1 MADTTEWDIEKIEQT
16 FRGTGSEKG
25 WDDLTPQDLLAIRTV
40 LDNRSIEE
48 KQQDNEKEEE
58 SLQSY
63 LYTIVKDRLD
73 NLKKVSNKDD
83 DEAYEAYL
91 TLIGKFSNEDLVSS
105 LNETDSFKDSF
116 RSMIKNSPDVVR
128 ILRKAKDIDGNLLFD
143 AEDIYGFLYSNMTTG
158 QRLDKI
164 EAVLSNSE
172 EVKKIITAEKGKRG
186 EALNAAVQN
195 PMTSTREQSPL
206 TFMTYEQAMGMVQT
220 ILDEKDPDAKIGIT
234 ELQKIYAAC
243 QEHWNYDRRR
253 SSDPADYT
261 SYEMRIFP
269 ATVGRITRLFNSMAV
284 LDYKELEKY
293 KDLLESVAPN
303 SSIYK
308 QISKLIENKNKLD
321 ELKKNKA
328 NLEVRLQ
335 GIYRGG
341 HPDED
346 TTEATW
352 ETDDYKKW
360 VAENTDDEVINLRN
374 QIAEIDSSI
383 ANIEKEQEPLM
394 PSSQQK
400 SAPQQ
405 HQEDSKPH
413 VREDSKPPRITAGNV
428 FEHAKKEDLSTWT
441 AEEMR
446 TLLITLNKGQR
457 TFNGVTYDTKA
468 LRAKLEKAVVKFS
481 QDFYDNKLVILNMN
495 DAYIWQDVINSCAE
509 HPESEY
515 GKKNVEA
522 VKKAK
527 EKVADQITGFEE
539 EFGLDKKLSQEQIA
553 INLKELEKL
562 PDTSDLFA
570 HKTPDY
576 PVQPATKNFGGIRET
591 VATYRQSGGVPELS
605 VLVGALQN
613 DELGRSDQ
621 GPNLK
626 EQLVQWAVERIKLTT
641 ELKTPEDIGNFEK
654 LLSLIPLEENEGL
667 IESKRQLVTT
677 AKEAHEQALPLEH
690 PELQEAYNLLNRLEF
705 QGELSTFG
713 RKKLTQ
719 EEQKELRNLIL
730 QQVEAETRMFLVNTE
745 PTGVSKDRYI
755 QEFNDRLNKHIFHL
769 VAADAINKGNIT
781 PQGIQTQLTNVA
793 SRKGPITVNHYS
805 FIGWKIAQN
814 NRFGA
819 AVSRLE
825 IDQKTASVGQYF
837 KGKLAN
843 LQQNITQHCSQN
855 PLVAGLA
862 GRATGVAQACGWAVL
877 YGVAAS
883 NPVALGLVSAAS
895 LANTC
900 WSFYKKYRTAKAVA
914 ESEGQPLSFWGYV
927 KNHKVDVAMSVCG
940 AVMAITGGAAAL
952 SAISQPLAGTMM
964 YMASTSMTALM
975 GIKSY
980 EVAKDTFNKTQGSFW
995 KKSAYA
1001 LGAAGVVFGTYILT
1015 RKAAQGVSGAVQ
1027 GMDFS
1032 GDSAPQ
1038 DTQLSSVSQDNIN
1051 NPAYDNE
1058 GSGFKYHTS
1067 ESVWEQSGGEIP
1079 DTTPSVP
1086 EIDPNNL
1093 SQEQQHD
1100 IDMLF
1105 ERAPADA
1112 NEILGDGD
1120 WHGSA
1125 KLHNMWENGE
1135 ISQEKMQALLDHAA
1149 NTFDDKGHFI
1159 DSNGNIDQARE
1170 NAAVEWQ
1177 RQHDAATKPSPEPKT
1192 FTPNNLLDLEPNL
1205 NGLDAKPITSLAPD
1219 EVSLPEVLP
1228 REGSEITITKMVTDE
1243 NGNVKIVYRDAE
1255 GHRQV
1260 LHANA
1265 KDINTLG
1272 LDKIKFNGDEIT
1284 VKTEAGG
1291 KFTLTNTGTNVDN
1304 PNLDSV
1310 QSTVN
1315 DVHLSVVKED
1325 LASRGLEGAEKV
1337 TLHHYNR
1344 SEFEVIKGENGW
1356 ARVGENGAIDSLVK
1370 NDDGGY
1376 TFQTGSGDRV
1386 ENMTYEEAK
1395 AFAGELQEGWQ
1406 TSRTEQGLHPNDMR
1420 KSLYQSYHEDYAKDI
1435 SAKLGVSENV
1445 KVEYNSET
1453 GITTVFSD
1461 NGVTIT
1467 DKEGRTYS
1475 AVVKGNIIEF
1485 EYGHAMNSGTEDTPI
1500 NGRYEALR
1508 AVAIKDPDSPI
1519 AQAFA
1524 ARDAEIQF
1532 QQDLASRGLEGAESI
1547 EGYYSWDPSRT
1558 TFYNTQEGCALVGE
1572 DGKIST
1578 LVVDD
1583 GKYTFTNG
1591 EGKPMSFEEA
1601 WEFGQKV
1608 SDFQA
1613 ANETGFIKEFNDTR
1627 LCAALY
1633 QLDSNAYAENISDQL
1648 GIGGKISPE
1657 PQQDGSTQVVGE
1669 NGVSITHKDGL
1680 SIAAV
1685 KISDG
1690 SIEFKVSFL
1699 DQDHSTD
1706 IENPNHP
1713 WLEDLR
1719 LLAEKNGKTDIVDA
1733 IAAKQAEASQQVGS
1747 DVRSEADK
1755 ATTPTANGNGRA
1767 EDSGGK
1773 STQSRTDYMAKL
1785 RNGDNPYLRE
1795 SSDNNL
1801 IPKDH
1806 LQTSV
1811 TPRQVQAMQL
1821 RIGQRK

>member
-40 LDNRSIEE
+40 LDNRSIKE
-48 KQQDNEKEEE
+48 KQQDNENKNG
-58 SLQSY
+58 SLWDY
-63 LYTIVKDRLD
+63 LHTIVEDKLK
-73 NLKKVSNKDD
+73 NLKLETVSDKDD
-83 DEAYEAYL
+83 LEAYL
-91 TLIGKFSNEDLVSS
+91 RLIKEFSSKNGDKIADKKLEDVLNKIEQRISS
-105 LNETDSFKDSF
+105 LKSQPHNPA
-116 RSMIKNSPDVVR
+116 SP
-128 ILRKAKDIDGNLLFD
+128 
-143 AEDIYGFLYSNMTTG
+143 
-158 QRLDKI
+158 
-164 EAVLSNSE
+164 NSE
-172 EVKKIITAEKGKRG
+172 TGDKEDAP
-186 EALNAAVQN
+186 VQDMKVSTVDTN
-195 PMTSTREQSPL
+195 PSSS
-206 TFMTYEQAMGMVQT
+206 MTYEQAMGMVQT
-220 ILDEKDPDAKIGIT
+220 ILDGKDPDAKIGIT

-243 QEHWNYDRRR
+243 QEHWNYDRRQFK
-253 SSDPADYT
+253 SADYE
-261 SYEMRIFP
+261 SYKISIVP

-413 VREDSKPPRITAGNV
+413 VREDSKSPRITAGNV

-446 TLLITLNKGQR
+446 TLLITLNKGQS

-562 PDTSDLFA
+562 PDTSELFA
-570 HKTPDY
+570 HKTPNY
-576 PVQPATKNFGGIRET
+576 QVQPATKNFGDIREI
-591 VATYRQSGGVPELS
+591 VATYKQNGRVPDLS

-626 EQLVQWAVERIKLTT
+626 KQLEQWAVELIKQTT
-641 ELKTPEDIGNFEK
+641 KLEKPEDIGNFEK
-654 LLSLIPLEENEGL
+654 LLLLIPQEENKGL

-677 AKEAHEQALPLEH
+677 AKEAHEQTLPLER

-781 PQGIQTQLTNVA
+781 PQEIQTQLTNVA

-927 KNHKVDVAMSVCG
+927 KNHKVDTAMSVCG

-1051 NPAYDNE
+1051 TPAYDNE

-1100 IDMLF
+1100 IYMLF

-1112 NEILGDGD
+1112 NEILGDGE
-1120 WHGSA
+1120 WHSSA

-1159 DSNGNIDQARE
+1159 NSDGSIDQTRE

-1177 RQHDAATKPSPEPKT
+1177 RQHDAATKPAPEPTPEPEPKV
-1192 FTPNNLLDLEPNL
+1192 TPEKQEGVLDDINLS
-1205 NGLDAKPITSLAPD
+1205 GLDGKISPLSAEEL
-1219 EVSLPEVLP
+1219 SLPQATP
-1228 REGSEITITKMVTDE
+1228 REGAEITITKIVTDE
-1243 NGNVKIVYRDAE
+1243 NGDVKIVYSDAD
-1255 GHRQV
+1255 GHRHV
-1260 LHANA
+1260 LHTDS
-1265 KDINTLG
+1265 KHLDTQG
-1272 LDKIKFNGDEIT
+1272 LDKIKFNDGEVKIKIT
-1284 VKTEAGG
+1284 TTEDG
-1291 KFTLTNTGTNVDN
+1291 KFEISPSDIRAEAADVVVDTIVEN
-1304 PNLDSV
+1304 
-1310 QSTVN
+1310 
-1315 DVHLSVVKED
+1315 
-1325 LASRGLEGAEKV
+1325 RGLEGAEKI
-1337 TLHHYNR
+1337 TLQHYNK
-1344 SEFEVIKGENGW
+1344 SEFEILEGDNGW
-1356 ARVGENGAIDSLVK
+1356 ARVDERGVDTLVK
-1370 NDDGGY
+1370 NEDGSF
-1376 TFQTGSGDRV
+1376 TFSTGAG
-1386 ENMTYEEAK
+1386 EHAKPMTYAEAK
-1395 AFAGELQEGWQ
+1395 EFAGDLQEGWQ
-1406 TSRTEQGLHPNDMR
+1406 TSKTTHGLHAGDMPAA
-1420 KSLYQSYHEDYAKDI
+1420 LYQNYSEEYAVEI
-1435 SAKLGVSENV
+1435 SEKLDVSGDV
-1445 KVEYNSET
+1445 KVKYNAET
-1453 GITTVFSD
+1453 GITSVSSD
-1461 NGVTIT
+1461 NGVTFT
-1467 DKEGRTYS
+1467 DKSGWTYS
-1475 AVVKGNIIEF
+1475 ATANDHGIQFKG
-1485 EYGHAMNSGTEDTPI
+1485 GCALNSGMDYNDTELTNDTI
-1500 NGRYEALR
+1500 STLKEIAM
-1508 AVAIKDPDSPI
+1508 KDPDSPI

-1524 ARDAEIQF
+1524 ARDAEIQL
-1532 QQDLASRGLEGAESI
+1532 QQNLADRGLAGAEPI
-1547 EGYYSWDPSRT
+1547 TGYIKTDPSQT
-1558 TFYNTQEGCALVGE
+1558 TFYNNEDGCALIGD
-1572 DGKIST
+1572 DGKMST
-1578 LVVDD
+1578 LVEQN

-1591 EGKPMSFEEA
+1591 NGEEMSFEEA
-1601 WEFGQKV
+1601 LEFGRRI
-1608 SDFQA
+1608 SDFHA
-1613 ANETGFIKEFNDTR
+1613 
-1627 LCAALY
+1627 
-1633 QLDSNAYAENISDQL
+1633 
-1648 GIGGKISPE
+1648 P
-1657 PQQDGSTQVVGE
+1657 
-1669 NGVSITHKDGL
+1669 
-1680 SIAAV
+1680 
-1685 KISDG
+1685 
-1690 SIEFKVSFL
+1690 
-1699 DQDHSTD
+1699 
-1706 IENPNHP
+1706 
-1713 WLEDLR
+1713 
-1719 LLAEKNGKTDIVDA
+1719 
-1733 IAAKQAEASQQVGS
+1733 
-1747 DVRSEADK
+1747 
-1755 ATTPTANGNGRA
+1755 
-1767 EDSGGK
+1767 
-1773 STQSRTDYMAKL
+1773 
-1785 RNGDNPYLRE
+1785 
-1795 SSDNNL
+1795 
-1801 IPKDH
+1801 
-1806 LQTSV
+1806 
-1811 TPRQVQAMQL
+1811 
-1821 RIGQRK
+1821 